1 MWKLPNSPSPVKQIL
16 TISNG
21 NGLIYRKAKFSFLRR
36 CHDVPCGQASRMK
49 CGSSTGG
56 GCLASNR
63 RTTAAGSGASS
74 QSAAAMWARA
84 RAGGRAVV
92 SRVQCGRFRDRSQ
105 ANTS

>member
-21 NGLIYRKAKFSFLRR
+21 NGLIYRKVKFSFLRR

-63 RTTAAGSGASS
+63 RTTAAG
-74 QSAAAMWARA
+74 AA
-84 RAGGRAVV
+84 
-92 SRVQCGRFRDRSQ
+92 GRFSPLGPRGISASPVACKQ
-105 ANTS
+105 SVISV

>member
-21 NGLIYRKAKFSFLRR
+21 NGLICRKAKFSFLRR
-36 CHDVPCGQASRMK
+36 CHDVPRGQASRMK

-63 RTTAAGSGASS
+63 RTTAAGSG
-74 QSAAAMWARA
+74 
-84 RAGGRAVV
+84 GRATRDDYHRPPSAECVD
-92 SRVQCGRFRDRSQ
+92 GRDIGRGR
-105 ANTS
+105 NLKIG